1 MKKICKGIISA
12 ILSVIIIILA
22 YFIVANIIATKNNSI
37 ASFFGYSIS
46 YVPTPSMEPTIE
58 SNSTI
63 IFDQDYS
70 YADLNVGDIIVYRNT
85 DENIYVI
92 HRIISKTEYGFVTQ
106 GDNNSIPDYKKD
118 SSEYYYI
125 TESNY
130 VGKYK
135 TTVTIFSLNSPLSKV
150 LVFILIFSSF
160 GFIVVS
166 EIFGLKNI
174 AKKDSKENEEISKEE
189 LKKELLEEIKKEIEE
204 KNTK

>member
-70 YADLNVGDIIVYRNT
+70 YDDLNVGDIIVYKNT

-92 HRIISKTEYGFVTQ
+92 HRIISKTDYGFVTQ

-130 VGKYK
+130 IGKYK

-174 AKKDSKENEEISKEE
+174 TKKENKENEEISKEE

-204 KNTK
+204 KSTK

>member
-70 YADLNVGDIIVYRNT
+70 YDDLNVGDIIVYRNI

>member
-70 YADLNVGDIIVYRNT
+70 YDDLNVGDIIVYRNT

>member
-70 YADLNVGDIIVYRNT
+70 YDNLNVGDIIVYKNT

-92 HRIISKTEYGFVTQ
+92 HRIISKTDYGFVTQ

-130 VGKYK
+130 IGKYK

-174 AKKDSKENEEISKEE
+174 TKKENKENEEISKEE

-204 KNTK
+204 KSTK

>member
-70 YADLNVGDIIVYRNT
+70 YDNLNVGDIIVYKNT

-92 HRIISKTEYGFVTQ
+92 HRIISKTDYGFVTQ

-125 TESNY
+125 TEFNY
-130 VGKYK
+130 IGKYK

-174 AKKDSKENEEISKEE
+174 TKKENKENEEISKEE

-204 KNTK
+204 RSTK